1 MPTSNVF
8 IHLTTEQNI
17 KSEFKHYQIQL
28 KCFDELHYNALLRF
42 SRLLPNQSIFIIF
55 LIVYLKFYF

>member
-17 KSEFKHYQIQL
+17 ENEFEHYQLQL
-28 KCFDELHYNALLRF
+28 KCFDEILYNSLY
-42 SRLLPNQSIFIIF
+42 QIK
-55 LIVYLKFYF
+55 VYS

>member
-17 KSEFKHYQIQL
+17 ENEFEHYQLQL
-28 KCFDELHYNALLRF
+28 KCFDEINRTTKSKYIHKILDC
-42 SRLLPNQSIFIIF
+42 IF
-55 LIVYLKFYF
+55 

>member
-42 SRLLPNQSIFIIF
+42 TTKSKYIHNILDCAS
-55 LIVYLKFYF
+55 

>member
-17 KSEFKHYQIQL
+17 KSEFKNYQIQL
-28 KCFDELHYNALLRF
+28 KCFDELHYNALLRL
-42 SRLLPNQSIFIIF
+42 SYYQIK
-55 LIVYLKFYF
+55 VYS

>member
-17 KSEFKHYQIQL
+17 KNEFKHYQLQL
-28 KCFDELHYNALLRF
+28 KCFDDINRTTKSQYVHKILDC
-42 SRLLPNQSIFIIF
+42 IF
-55 LIVYLKFYF
+55 